1 MKKLLLFVSITLLTI
16 SSASAQC
23 TPDPQYTSPGI
34 YPNEATGFVS
44 GCVGVAYTQLVTNVV
59 PVDTCVTVVQGL
71 PCVTVDIDSIV
82 ITSFTGL
89 PNGLNVVYFDGG
101 NTNSPAD
108 QGCFEGGTTGCAL
121 ISGTPTAAGSFT
133 LTINVD
139 AYAGGQSTPNPT
151 VIDWYTIVIE
161 DVPTISA
168 AGGDLMSSSATG
180 NQWFLDGN
188 SIPSANGQTYTPAA
202 NGSYTVSNN
211 CGTSA
216 PYVVNSA
223 GIGESALSNFN
234 VYPNPAE
241 QTITIDGMNGAS
253 FDAVSIV
260 NLSGTVVKEINA
272 ISVTKQTIDISNLE
286 NGVYFVR
293 VQTTSNIE
301 VIRIVKK

>member
-34 YPNEATGFVS
+34 YPNEATGFDS
-44 GCVGVAYTQLVTNVV
+44 GCVGVAYSQLITNVV

-71 PCVTVDIDSIV
+71 PCVTFDIDSVV
-82 ITSFTGL
+82 ITSVSGL
-89 PNGLNVVYFDGG
+89 PAGLSIVYYDGG

-108 QGCFEGGTTGCAL
+108 RGCFEGGTTGCAL
-121 ISGTPTAAGSFT
+121 ISGTPTTAGTYNLS
-133 LTINVD
+133 INVMGYT
-139 AYAGGQSTPNPT
+139 AGQSQPT
-151 VIDWYTIVIE
+151 LIDWYTIVI
-161 DVPTISA
+161 DDIPTISTSGA
-168 AGGDLMSSSATG
+168 DLVSSSLTG
-180 NQWFLDGN
+180 NQWYEGGT
-188 SIPSANGQTYTPAA
+188 IIASATGQTYTPVA
-202 NGSYTVSNN
+202 NGSYTVENS
-211 CGTSA
+211 CGVST

-260 NLSGTVVKEINA
+260 NLSGTVVKQVNA

-293 VQTTSNIE
+293 VQTASNIE

>member
-23 TPDPQYTSPGI
+23 TPDPQYTTPGI
-34 YPNEATGFVS
+34 YPNQATGLGS
-44 GCVGVAYTQLVTNVV
+44 GCVGVPYTQLITNVV
-59 PVDTCVTVVQGL
+59 PVDTCVEIAQGF
-71 PCVTVDIDSIV
+71 PCITFNIDSVV
-82 ITSFTGL
+82 ITSVSGL
-89 PNGLNVVYFDGG
+89 PAGLSIVYYDGG

-121 ISGTPTAAGSFT
+121 ISGTPTQAGTYNLSIDVMGYT
-133 LTINVD
+133 
-139 AYAGGQSTPNPT
+139 AGQSQPT
-151 VIDWYTIVIE
+151 LIDWYTIVIE
-161 DVPTISA
+161 DVPTISV
-168 AGGDLMSSSATG
+168 AGADLVSSSTTG
-180 NQWFLDGN
+180 NQWYLDGN
-188 SIPSANGQTYTPAA
+188 LIPSATNQTHTPAV
-202 NGSYTVSNN
+202 NGSYTVEND

-223 GIGESALSNFN
+223 GIGENALSNFN

-260 NLSGTVVKEINA
+260 NLSGTVVKQVNVT
-272 ISVTKQTIDISNLE
+272 SVSKQTIDISNLD
-286 NGVYFVR
+286 NGVYFLR
-293 VQTTSNIE
+293 VKTTSNTE